1 MCIPPSRLDV
11 CLGNLM
17 YDLNSFF
24 DGMSKTLLRNA
35 HAKAFGHKGLLNN
48 ALIQSETLEFY
59 KDVGRARDLFHK
71 MKPWQRRCLNLLYH
85 SGSRGL
91 TYNELRLTVPVSESR
106 FLQDFLL
113 SLCKEFLAWRTS
125 SAGSMVYYG
134 FSDFAGCFEI
144 SDEDGEAKAN
154 SYLSFGN
161 LMDWHICL
169 VLSFAMR
176 KELKV
181 NSNSTIH
188 RRSYQMCLDSLT
200 AARLLSDKAAENEL
214 SLIFLFLTENGW
226 LEQEDSCLVP
236 SEKAL
241 EFIRK
246 NGFRLHQD
254 VVSWWVKERFRGDRG
269 HCVQLLKELLE
280 PKSALDASY
289 RFWVMDPASRL
300 LEKNKEMAWDY
311 LPRPLRELWLLGL
324 VKFSVVRGKVETVL
338 LDQSGMDWVQ
348 NAIASIPEQNIS
360 CLPNFELIVSTGTNP
375 RVLFSL
381 ACLAKVEN
389 DDTFLRFN
397 LNRESYIQGLRSG
410 LPEAEIEHFKTW
422 IKPPVNVASTI
433 AEWNSSFYGA
443 RVHTVRLL
451 KIEDL
456 KILTELSRFPQFTE
470 CTEEYIPGYGF
481 ILKPEQEKRVFEILE
496 NYGFNPFVE
505 RHDVTRIHVSS
516 DEWRKDF
523 AVAWPEA
530 KAPDYELKNDADEGT
545 IQTALNSTKYG
556 SNYQQ
561 LAMFDLVKVLRYA
574 KTVGTLVGAKVKDS
588 TKRLAKEEEKIF
600 FVHGLHLA
608 KPPQT
613 IEIQVYGQEE
623 KTSLDLSFIKEIKV
637 IGKKEL

>member
-1 MCIPPSRLDV
+1 
-11 CLGNLM
+11 M

-389 DDTFLRFN
+389 DETFLRFN
-397 LNRESYIQGLRSG
+397 LNRESYIQGLKSG

-481 ILKPEQEKRVFEILE
+481 ILKPELEKRVFEILE

-505 RHDVTRIHVSS
+505 RHDVARIHVSS